1 MNAALQLDIPYIDP
15 FEAASRIDIENLR
28 DRHPSDI
35 AEALEAAELPPLEI
49 VETLL
54 KIGNRRAVE
63 VFAQLPIE
71 IQRAC
76 LEAGNT
82 RTMLRFIEN
91 MEPDDRVDL
100 LKAVAAD
107 VSETMMPLIAQAE
120 RNEIRRLWNY
130 EEGTAGAVMTTE
142 YAFLPAHITVREAL
156 EKLRLQAPNKET
168 IYYVYIIDDQRRL
181 LGMISLRDLIMS
193 KPQAR
198 LTAIMQ
204 DHVIAVPHDM
214 NVEEVAGRISKY
226 DFLALPVVD
235 GKNRLVGIIT
245 VDDVIDIMEAE
256 NTEDFHRISGV
267 VPFEEE
273 YFKRPLTRL
282 FWNRIWWLAI
292 LLFTSLLSTTIM
304 EWNSEVV
311 HQMVAL
317 VFFIPMVT
325 GTCGNA
331 GTQSATMVVRALA
344 LGEVYP
350 RDFFKIFRRELA
362 MGLALGLALGLMAYF
377 RVILQD
383 SNLILACIV
392 STALVATLLTANLAG
407 ALIPLVLRKAKL
419 DPALTA
425 GPFIATI
432 IDAVGITIYFQI
444 AIVLMK
450 VF

>member
-35 AEALEAAELPPLEI
+35 AEALEAADLPPLEI

-54 KIGNRRAVE
+54 KIGNRKAVE
-63 VFAQLPIE
+63 TFAQLPFE

-100 LKAVAAD
+100 LKAVDAD

-130 EEGTAGAVMTTE
+130 EEGTAGAAMTTE

-198 LTAIMQ
+198 LTAVMQ

-235 GKNRLVGIIT
+235 GENRLVGIIT

-304 EWNSEVV
+304 EWNSAVV

-350 RDFFKIFRRELA
+350 RDFFKIFRRELV

-407 ALIPLVLRKAKL
+407 ALIPLVLRKARL

-444 AIVLMK
+444 AIVLMR